1 MQIKPQALAQFM
13 KKEPL
18 PLYVL
23 IGQDPYLL
31 EESFRTIKSSLK
43 SAQDCDESQITIQA
57 ADDWKSLNEG
67 ADNYSL
73 FSPFTLINAVYDK
86 KTLDA
91 AGKKAL
97 TQYLDSDNSRCF
109 VILRAANLP
118 AKQIQWLSSHEKA
131 LVLVI
136 YPLNTDAMKQWITK
150 QLQQASFTYETG
162 IPDLIHQFTQGN
174 MLACAQIIEKLSL
187 SNAPNSK
194 ITPKE
199 VLEHASNQCSQSLY
213 ELVDACLLGQAAKAI
228 QILRQTANDKTEATL
243 VLWMLTQELRT
254 LLQLLNSNTQIK
266 IWPQRASMYQL
277 SLKRFNASNLQALIS
292 YCKTIDEAIKS
303 GGHLQVWNALECLA
317 LSLCLGQLKGGACPV

>member
-1 MQIKPQALAQFM
+1 MQIKPQALAQYM
-13 KKEPL
+13 KREPL

-31 EESFRTIKSSLK
+31 DESFRTIKSSLK
-43 SAQDCDESQITIQA
+43 SAKDCDEAQITIQT
-57 ADDWKSLNEG
+57 ADDWKSLNEN
-67 ADNYSL
+67 ADSYSL
-73 FSPFTLINAVYDK
+73 FAPFTLINAIYDK

-97 TQYLDSDNSRCF
+97 NQYLDSDNSRCF

-131 LVLVI
+131 LILVI
-136 YPLNTDAMKQWITK
+136 YPLNTDAMKQWIAT
-150 QLQQASFTYETG
+150 QLQQASFTYEAG

-194 ITPKE
+194 ITPQE

-254 LLQLLNSNTQIK
+254 LLQLLNSNAHIK

-277 SLKRFNASNLQALIS
+277 CLKRFNASNLQALIS
-292 YCKTIDEAIKS
+292 YCKSIDEAIKS
-303 GGHLQVWNALECLA
+303 GGHLQIWNALECLA
-317 LSLCLGQLKGGACPV
+317 LSLCLGQLKGGACSV